1 MDLLTTELINIDYDI
16 ENPKN
21 ENPKNF
27 ILSHFLKY
35 TWVLR
40 YQGYMLP

>member
-1 MDLLTTELINIDYDI
+1 MDLLTTELIKIDYDI
-16 ENPKN
+16 ENQ
-21 ENPKNF
+21 KNF

-40 YQGYMLP
+40 YYRYLLP